1 MLLPHATMY
10 VYGIGDCRASATSI
24 RKRRFH
30 RPDSTVAAGAP
41 SDPARSSPSIRF
53 SPSDGDRGARLYEPQ
68 LGTMNS
74 RQAFR
79 QIRNDTVISLLALI
93 SVTIGVYDLARPR
106 VDSRFTPL
114 DWIDL
119 FIVLIF
125 IVECFVSARASGNW
139 RQYVKAHWYELPSL
153 LPITSNMAAGAETV
167 PILRGLRLVRLVR
180 VARLLRVV
188 GAAARLRKFWRKT
201 LRIWEKAH
209 LTGLWLFAA
218 FLMAIGAAL
227 AWLFE
232 SPTNEKFRG
241 GESVWWAL
249 NMFTNVG
256 YVDFQPKTLAGRVVA
271 VILEFGGMAFI
282 GLFTAGLANALL
294 SDKEEDDTNDTAT

>member
-1 MLLPHATMY
+1 VVDLK
-10 VYGIGDCRASATSI
+10 VGKN
-24 RKRRFH
+24 RK
-30 RPDSTVAAGAP
+30 
-41 SDPARSSPSIRF
+41 
-53 SPSDGDRGARLYEPQ
+53 
-68 LGTMNS
+68 TMNS

-79 QIRNDTVISLLALI
+79 QIRKDTVISLLALI

-106 VDSRFTPL
+106 ADSRFTPL

-125 IVECFVSARASGNW
+125 IVECVASARDSGNW
-139 RQYVKAHWYELPSL
+139 RQYVKDHWYELPSL

-209 LTGLWLFAA
+209 LTSLWLFAA
-218 FLMAIGAAL
+218 SLMAIGAAL

-232 SPTNEKFRG
+232 SPTNEQFRG
-241 GESVWWAL
+241 GAPVWWAV
-249 NMFTNVG
+249 NVFTNVA
-256 YVDFQPKTLAGRVVA
+256 YLDFQPKTVAGRVIA
-271 VILEFGGMAFI
+271 VILEFSGMAFI
-282 GLFTAGLANALL
+282 GLFTASLATALL
-294 SDKEEDDTNDTAT
+294 SDKEEEDDTNDTAK